1 MYLNSACR
9 QARLKTLSAFKTT
22 RQLTILR
29 KLNFE
34 NPKEPNEIF
43 KNLKEPYRNLVGS

>member
-1 MYLNSACR
+1 MYLYSARR
-9 QARLKTLSAFKTT
+9 QARLNTLSAFKMT

-29 KLNFE
+29 KLNLQ